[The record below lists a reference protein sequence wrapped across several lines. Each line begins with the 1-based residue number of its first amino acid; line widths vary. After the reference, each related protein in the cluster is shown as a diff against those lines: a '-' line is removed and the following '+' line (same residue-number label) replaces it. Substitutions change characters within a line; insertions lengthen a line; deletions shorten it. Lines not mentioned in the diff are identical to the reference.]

1 MFESLPTRIRAGELT
16 LGAGE
21 SALHMELPGTFRATM
36 GVADAR
42 KRRGIERELEL
53 EISWYVDV
61 TGAPVETKPPASVFT
76 LS

>member
-1 MFESLPTRIRAGELT
+1 MNRSPIRIRAGELT

-21 SALHMELPGTFRATM
+21 SALQMELPGTFRATM
-36 GVADAR
+36 EVTDAR